1 MMHVTARGAFLAA
14 SVLLL
19 LPATE
24 GWIVPCALPRRLHPR
39 APSHTHARWTAQLN
53 PVEQFAT
60 NLRDAVAGVAGVG
73 NNDENYHQQRI
84 KHHEDRVRHH
94 EERMQ
99 YHRAQLASSKTARKG
114 GGLEERL
121 RIEAVASGRPM
132 QILFV
137 DLSNTCRS
145 PAAEAIMRSMIQ
157 KTTMTDQI
165 TVRSCSTGA
174 GTRDW
179 FKQEISA
186 DFETE
191 RVDPRMVSHAAKR
204 GLQGLSGRQSVL
216 LSKSEL
222 TAADLIVIMDN
233 ANLKEVQ
240 AAAAHWGVKASMSK
254 VRLLTQYS
262 RSGTITTSIPDP
274 YYGGR
279 SGQAS
284 GQVFEK
290 VLDLLED
297 GCKGLLRDC
306 APEAV

>member
-1 MMHVTARGAFLAA
+1 MTTHVHGVFLA
-14 SVLLL
+14 VFTLFLLQVAEGWL
-19 LPATE
+19 LP
-24 GWIVPCALPRRLHPR
+24 CSLPRT
-39 APSHTHARWTAQLN
+39 THRQQALTTARWTAQLS
-53 PVEQFAT
+53 PVERLASTF
-60 NLRDAVAGVAGVG
+60 RDAVGG
-73 NNDENYHQQRI
+73 NDENYHLERI
-84 KHHEDRVRHH
+84 KHHEERAKHH
-94 EERMQ
+94 TERMNH
-99 YHRAQLASSKTARKG
+99 HRASLATSKTARSGKG

-145 PAAEAIMRSMIQ
+145 PAAEAIMRSLIQ
-157 KTTMTDQI
+157 KASLTDQI

-179 FKQEISA
+179 YKEDMTAS
-186 DFETE
+186 FEAE
-191 RVDPRMVSHAAKR
+191 RVDPRMVSHGVKR
-204 GLQGLSGRQSVL
+204 GLQDLSGRLSVL

-222 TAADLIVIMDN
+222 TSADLIVIMDN
-233 ANLKEVQ
+233 ANLKQVQ
-240 AAAAHWGVKASMSK
+240 AAAAHWGVKSTMSK
-254 VRLLTQYS
+254 VRLMTEYS
-262 RSGTITTSIPDP
+262 RSGTVTTSIPDP

-306 APEAV
+306 APEAI